1 MCPDRFHLSM
11 GNRQRGFLLPVAL
24 FIIVVMGFA
33 ALALTRTTSQTNVS
47 AVQELVSTQA
57 LYAAESGVQ
66 TGLSEL
72 FYPDASDR
80 DDVDGRCDNLNL
92 VLDFSGV
99 QGLNICSVEVQC
111 DRVEDGVYQLSSRGS
126 CGSGDISARRDL
138 QVLSKY

>member
-1 MCPDRFHLSM
+1 MCPDLCNYPT

-66 TGLSEL
+66 AALSEL
-72 FYPDASDR
+72 FYPDASSR
-80 DDVDGRCDNLNL
+80 EAVDNRCTGLYQSP
-92 VLDFSGV
+92 DFSGV
-99 QGLNICSVEVQC
+99 NGLNICSVEVQC
-111 DRVEDGVYQLSSRGS
+111 ELIEPGAYQLSSQGS
-126 CGSGDISARRDL
+126 CGSEGIRAEREL
-138 QVLSKY
+138 QVQARF

>member
-1 MCPDRFHLSM
+1 MSPDRFTVPKCKT
-11 GNRQRGFLLPVAL
+11 QRGFLLPVAL

-72 FYPDASDR
+72 FYPDASSSTAVDDR
-80 DDVDGRCDNLNL
+80 CTGLDLS
-92 VLDFSGV
+92 LDFSGV
-99 QGLNICSVEVQC
+99 AGLNICSVEVQC
-111 DRVEDGVYQLSSRGS
+111 ELIEPGAYQLSSQGS
-126 CGSGDISARRDL
+126 CGSQGIRAERDL
-138 QVLSKY
+138 QVQARF